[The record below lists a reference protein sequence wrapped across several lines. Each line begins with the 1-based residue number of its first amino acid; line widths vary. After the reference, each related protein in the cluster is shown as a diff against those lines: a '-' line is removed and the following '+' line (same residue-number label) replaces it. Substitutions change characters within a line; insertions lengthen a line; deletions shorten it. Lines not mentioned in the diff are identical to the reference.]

1 MSTAIIGVGNI
12 GGALAGDLVGGG
24 ERVVLAARDE
34 SGARGVADE
43 LGEFATAE
51 PVDAA
56 IADADVVV
64 FAVWLD
70 TIKELI
76 VQHRERLNGKIVVE
90 PSNPMAIDENGQ
102 VTRTLPDDQSAG
114 SVIAA
119 MLPPGAHYVKA
130 FGTLGADS
138 LKSGANRAPRRA
150 VLFYATDDEHA
161 AAAIERLIT
170 AAGFDAV
177 KAGGVSDAIR
187 LEVPGGDLHQNGG
200 LNGKLLDVDEARAA
214 VAGAP
219 IST

>member
-34 SGARGVADE
+34 SDARGVAAE
-43 LGEFATAE
+43 LGEFASAE

-76 VQHRERLNGKIVVE
+76 VEHRERLNGKIVVD

-119 MLPPGAHYVKA
+119 MLPPGAHY
-130 FGTLGADS
+130 
-138 LKSGANRAPRRA
+138 
-150 VLFYATDDEHA
+150 
-161 AAAIERLIT
+161 
-170 AAGFDAV
+170 
-177 KAGGVSDAIR
+177 
-187 LEVPGGDLHQNGG
+187 
-200 LNGKLLDVDEARAA
+200 
-214 VAGAP
+214 
-219 IST
+219 